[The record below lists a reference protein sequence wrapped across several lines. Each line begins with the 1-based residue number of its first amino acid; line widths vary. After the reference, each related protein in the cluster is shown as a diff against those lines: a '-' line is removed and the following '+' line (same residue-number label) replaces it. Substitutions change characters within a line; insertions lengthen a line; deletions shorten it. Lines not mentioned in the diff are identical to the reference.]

1 MAHRFRFRSFGSA
14 FSFLA
19 LLLLAAPAL
28 AQFGEA
34 KGNLYGRVLDE
45 NGGTLPGVTVTLKGP
60 GAPVVQTT
68 DARGEYRFLNLSP
81 GRYTIS
87 LALAGFS
94 TVTRENVD
102 INLGANT
109 QVTDTMKV
117 SAVAATITVTGE
129 APILDTRK
137 VQTGAQV
144 TQEELRSIPTAR
156 DPWVVLQSIPGVQI
170 DRVNVA
176 GSESGQQST
185 FVSKGSSGG
194 SFTVDG
200 VNFTDLTALGA
211 SAGYYDFDSFQEI
224 QVITGGSDPSIQGDG
239 AHVNMITKRGTN
251 EVHGTA
257 RLFAVDDHFEAHN
270 VPDEA
275 KTQTA
280 AIGAGNRIQSI
291 QEYGLEAGGPI
302 VKDHLWLWGAYG
314 RDQVNLLVAG
324 TKTDKTTLENL
335 NAKINWQIIPSNSAD
350 IYYQRSDKRKFGR
363 GAAADRPQETTTD
376 QTTPANTWKIQDSHV
391 FSSNFFATVQYNGTD
406 GVFTLDPEGGTSH
419 QLFFD
424 EGGVWHNSGYF
435 LDSKRPQRQV
445 KGDLSYFFNTGSIGH
460 ELKAGFGYLYS
471 IGASQ
476 FGWPG
481 FGADYPSDLAVKTF
495 GTNFHCD
502 VPCAAITRDA
512 WTSVEGKYY
521 SAFLGDTITLD
532 RLTVNLGVRWDRQY
546 GSNNPKLIPG
556 NASFPT
562 ILPTVDFKGTTKE
575 FTWEDFQPRFG
586 LTFAVDPKR
595 TTIVKASYARF
606 AATLGTGTVGLTNP
620 GGPGGYPAYAY
631 YAWNDGSG
639 CAGAADNLV
648 QPCEVDT
655 SPAGFQFSSYFDPLN
670 PTGSNNK
677 IDKNLKAPRT
687 QEIVAGVDHELMPNL
702 VVGLAY
708 TYRHFDRFIYGVRF
722 DPLTGRV
729 LTQDDYELYQTITS
743 SAGDPVQYSA
753 PVYQI
758 KQSVLDALGRTPPG
772 FFYTNRPDYTQN
784 FHGID
789 FTITKRLSDKWMAR
803 AFFSYNNHKQH
814 VGPEGC
820 VDPTNVQSN
829 AFGQSCRDDNV
840 VATRS
845 VGSGSHQSVYL
856 NSKWQFNM
864 NGMYQLPLQ
873 FNVAASFLGRQG
885 YPLNFF
891 RRRFGETDGL
901 ARDVE
906 VVPTDSL
913 RYENVYEL
921 DMRLEKIVPIT
932 ATSSLTLSADL
943 FNVVNANSVLQ
954 RYNRLNR
961 SNTNQIKEVQSPRVW
976 RFGGRFSF

>member
-1 MAHRFRFRSFGSA
+1 
-14 FSFLA
+14 
-19 LLLLAAPAL
+19 LLLAAPAV

-34 KGNLYGRVLDE
+34 YGNLYGRVVDE
-45 NGGTLPGVTVTLKGP
+45 QGGALPGVTVTLKGP
-60 GAPVVQTT
+60 GAPLVGTT
-68 DARGEYRFLNLSP
+68 DVRGEYRFLNIAP
-81 GRYTIS
+81 GRYT
-87 LALAGFS
+87 LTFALAGFG
-94 TVTRENVD
+94 TVTHENVAV
-102 INLGANT
+102 NLGRT
-109 QVTDTMKV
+109 QLTDTMKIGT
-117 SAVAATITVTGE
+117 VAAAVTVTGE
-129 APILDTRK
+129 APVLDSRR

-144 TQEELRSIPTAR
+144 TQEELKSIPTAR
-156 DPWVVLQSIPGVQI
+156 DPWVVLQSVPGVQI

-185 FVSKGSSGG
+185 FVSKGSSMG
-194 SFTVDG
+194 SFSVDG

-239 AHVNMITKRGTN
+239 AHINMITKRGTN
-251 EVHGTA
+251 EVHGSG
-257 RLFAVDDHFEAHN
+257 RLFAVDDHFEAKN
-270 VPDEA
+270 VPEEA

-280 AIGAGNRIQSI
+280 GIGAGNRITSV

-302 VKDHLWLWGAYG
+302 VKDRLWLWGSYG

-324 TKTDKTTLENL
+324 TLTDKTTLENV
-335 NAKINWQIIPSNSAD
+335 NGKINWQVFSSNSAD

-363 GAAADRPQETTTD
+363 GASSDRPQETTTD
-376 QTTPANTWKIQDSHV
+376 QTTPANTWKIQDSQI
-391 FSSNFFATVQYNGTD
+391 FSTNFFATVQYNGTD
-406 GVFTLDPEGGTSH
+406 GVFTLQPEGGTNH

-435 LDSKRPQRQV
+435 LDSKRPQRNV
-445 KGDLSYFFNTGSIGH
+445 KGDASIFFNTGSIGH

-481 FGADYPSDLAVKTF
+481 FGAGYPSDLAVQTF
-495 GTNFHCD
+495 GSDGFHCG
-502 VPCAAITRDA
+502 VPCAALTRDSFS
-512 WTSVEGKYY
+512 SVEGKYY
-521 SAFLGDTITLD
+521 SAFIGDTLTME
-532 RLTVNLGVRWDRQY
+532 RLTANLGVRWDRQY
-546 GSNNPKLIPG
+546 GSNNPKVIPG
-556 NASFPT
+556 NASFPA
-562 ILPTVDFKGTTKE
+562 ILPTVNFKGTSKE
-575 FTWEDFQPRFG
+575 FTWEDFQPRVG
-586 LTFAVDPKR
+586 LTYALGSQR
-595 TTIVKASYARF
+595 QTILKASYARF
-606 AATLGTGTVGLTNP
+606 AATLGTGTIGLTNP
-620 GGPGGYPAYAY
+620 GGPGGYAAYAY
-631 YAWNDGSG
+631 YAWHDGTG
-639 CAGAADNLV
+639 CTAAKADHLV

-670 PTGSNNK
+670 PTGSNNA

-687 QEIVAGVDHELMPNL
+687 DEVIVGIDHQVLPNL
-702 VVGLAY
+702 AVGVAY
-708 TYRHFDRFIYGVRF
+708 TYRHFDNFVYGVRY
-722 DPLTGRV
+722 DSLTGRV
-729 LTQDDYELYQTITS
+729 LTSNDYQLDRTITS
-743 SAGDPVQYSA
+743 SATDPVQYSS
-753 PVYQI
+753 PVYEI

-772 FFYTNRPDYTQN
+772 FFYTNRPDYTQT

-789 FTITKRLSDKWMAR
+789 LTLVKRLSDRWMAR
-803 AFFSYNNHKQH
+803 GFFSYNNHKQT
-814 VGPEGC
+814 VGTAGC

-829 AFGQSCRDDNV
+829 AYGQSCRDDNV

-856 NSKWQFNM
+856 NSKWQFNI

-873 FNVAASFLGRQG
+873 FNAAASLLGRQG
-885 YPLNFF
+885 YPLNYF
-891 RRRFGETDGL
+891 RRIFGDTDGL

-906 VVPTDSL
+906 VAPTDDL
-913 RYENVYEL
+913 RYKNVYEL

-932 ATSSLTLSADL
+932 ASSSLTLTADL
-943 FNVVNANSVLQ
+943 FNVLNNNTVLQ